1 MDIKNKTAIGRAT
14 CLRLAELGAK
24 VVVADLNLAG
34 AEATAQL
41 CGGNAHQWDTSSPK
55 ACAALIHSLERVD
68 ILHNNAGLLSNL
80 AGLMVRTP
88 MAANSPKTQ
97 ALPPEQRQKVD
108 EMLVEPAE
116 VVDSCIGEARFVGK
130 SGLPPEGK
138 MIKGL

>member
-14 CLRLAELGAK
+14 CLRLAELGTK

-80 AGLMVRTP
+80 TG
-88 MAANSPKTQ
+88 PKTQ